1 LRAHAAIP
9 DLKTYTWLVR
19 SPITWVGKFLKGV
32 RKSIA
37 KTPQNGKM
45 ISIAFDEW
53 NIWHM
58 WFILPFKFEWRVNI
72 VDGMFAAGIL
82 NMLCRET
89 NNYGIGMAAYFQ
101 PINEG
106 LVAVEPFST
115 RLTSI
120 GQIFILHRIHSG
132 NRLIKTSSP
141 KGLDICAS
149 MNPQGHQIYVS
160 LLNTNGTKS
169 QATEL
174 QLQGIKSS
182 AKLNMTILTAD
193 TLGAPNFTE
202 RKKQLILDS
211 PNQIKLTISPRSIV
225 YLEISFE

>member
-1 LRAHAAIP
+1 
-9 DLKTYTWLVR
+9 
-19 SPITWVGKFLKGV
+19 
-32 RKSIA
+32 
-37 KTPQNGKM
+37 
-45 ISIAFDEW
+45 
-53 NIWHM
+53 
-58 WFILPFKFEWRVNI
+58 
-72 VDGMFAAGIL
+72 L

-115 RLTSI
+115 RLTAI

-202 RKKQLILDS
+202 RKEQLILDS
-211 PNQIKLTISPRSIV
+211 PNQIKLTISPRSII